1 MGLFDDAGA
10 IVSNVENSI
19 GSAITKVENTIAGGL
34 PSISAI
40 TGGLASGLTAI
51 TDGIG
56 GILNTVSRVVAPTAN
71 IPLPLPNP
79 LFDYASYTYNISVG
93 ILPDDFYH
101 NPDTTYRAGQKF
113 PLLFKSGNADP
124 NNRANTPY
132 GQFDF
137 YVDNIVLQQQIGYE
151 AGHNTNVTDI
161 EFTVYEPYSM
171 GMLLLA
177 IQHLAN
183 SLSKDGNPVSWRS
196 CTPFI
201 MAIEFRGNTE
211 TGHILS
217 IPSTNRYIPFKI
229 SDIDM
234 TVDQQG
240 AVYKVKGVPVNQ
252 EALADVHSKFKS
264 DMAAKGT
271 SVREMLQ
278 SGSKSLQVSLNTKLK
293 DIQRANGI
301 EKADEIVII
310 FPKDISSSGINSQ
323 TISEIETAIEAT
335 VDSSDVLA
343 TQLYKKLGLGRDTT
357 SGQLIQDAA
366 TVNTIGNS
374 RMGFDEKRR
383 GSTPVGKD
391 NVVYNPDT
399 KINDRSQNP
408 VNPNESDF
416 KFRQDTDIINAINQV
431 VLTSNFVVSAFDSAN
446 ITTEGYRGWF
456 RVDPQVYYTGPTSKV
471 TGMKPRLLVY
481 RVIDYS
487 AHISSG
493 TLPVNTKPPYEG
505 LKLQAIKQYD
515 YIFTGKNV
523 SVKSFKIHYESNFF
537 KTLPPDGGNLSQ
549 DSKQAQDTGQA
560 DDRKP
565 DPAIQQAGTGKLP
578 DGSPGVGN
586 TIVRFVKTL
595 AGTDKLGGGGVE
607 TRDIRAARAFHDSLT
622 HGADMTDL
630 TLEILGDP
638 YWIAQ
643 SGMGNYTA
651 QPTKYYNLNLDGS
664 VSYQNGEV
672 DVMVNFRTPIDINQ
686 TTGLYDF
693 GSKSQS
699 VPVMQ
704 FSGLYKVTN
713 VTSTFKGGDFTQ
725 TLVGNR
731 RPMYESSMPE
741 IKPTESSP
749 IKAAEAAITKFLDG
763 SSTQLLADGSKII
776 KDAIGNVS
784 VQLSPEEGAKNI
796 PNDGW
801 GEGT

>member
-1 MGLFDDAGA
+1 MARLGLRAWPGP
-10 IVSNVENSI
+10 
-19 GSAITKVENTIAGGL
+19 KV
-34 PSISAI
+34 
-40 TGGLASGLTAI
+40 
-51 TDGIG
+51 
-56 GILNTVSRVVAPTAN
+56 R
-71 IPLPLPNP
+71 
-79 LFDYASYTYNISVG
+79 
-93 ILPDDFYH
+93 
-101 NPDTTYRAGQKF
+101 
-113 PLLFKSGNADP
+113 ADP

-132 GQFDF
+132 GKFDF
-137 YVDNIVLQQQIGYE
+137 YVDNVVLQQQIGYE

-161 EFTVYEPYSM
+161 EFTVIEPYSM

-183 SLSKDGNPVSWRS
+183 SLSKDGKPVSWRS

-211 TGHILS
+211 TGQILS

-229 SDIDM
+229 SDVDM

-240 AVYKVKGVPVNQ
+240 AVYKIKGIPVNQ
-252 EALADVHSKFKS
+252 EALADIHSKFKS

-271 SVREMLQ
+271 SVKEMLQ
-278 SGSKSLQVSLNTKLK
+278 SGAKSLQVSLNTKLK
-293 DIQRANGI
+293 DIQRSNGI

-323 TISEIETAIEAT
+323 TISEIETALEAT
-335 VDSSDVLA
+335 VDSSDGVA
-343 TQLYKKLGLGRDTT
+343 DQLYKKLGLGRDTT

-366 TVNTIGNS
+366 TVNAIGNS

-391 NVVYNPDT
+391 NVVYNPET

-416 KFRQDTDIINAINQV
+416 KFRQDTDIVNAINQV
-431 VLTSNFVVSAFDSAN
+431 VLNSNFVVSAFDPAN

-481 RVIDYS
+481 RVVDYS

-493 TLPVNTKPPYEG
+493 TLPVNVKPPYEG

-523 SVKSFKIHYESNFF
+523 DIKSFKINYNSNFF
-537 KTLPPDGGNLSQ
+537 KALAPDGGNLSQ
-549 DSKQAQDTGQA
+549 DSKEAQDTGQA
-560 DDRKP
+560 NDRKP
-565 DPAIQQAGTGKLP
+565 SPVISQAGGGKQI

-586 TIVRFVKTL
+586 TIVRFTQTL

-607 TRDIRAARAFHDSLT
+607 TRDIRAARSFHDSLT
-622 HGADMTDL
+622 RGADMTDL

-693 GSKSQS
+693 GSKSQT

-713 VTSTFKGGDFTQ
+713 VTSTFKGGEFTQ
-725 TLVGNR
+725 VLTGNR
-731 RPMYESSMPE
+731 RPMYESMKPE
-741 IKPTESSP
+741 IKPQESSP
-749 IKAAEAAITKFLDG
+749 IKAANAAITKFLDG
-763 SSTQLLADGSKII
+763 SSVQIFDDGSKLIT
-776 KDAIGNVS
+776 DAVGKIS
-784 VQLSPEEGAKNI
+784 AQLSPEEGAKNI

-801 GEGT
+801 GEG